1 MNELSLILVLSVKV
15 VFGFFL
21 VGIHL
26 SLAVILRRSSIST
39 LFSFDRGIHHRLA
52 LSVDK
57 ITFAQSDRLVD
68 HPVWIL
74 QQHVDLPAPP
84 VLPIVFTQT
93 SRLTTS

>member
-1 MNELSLILVLSVKV
+1 MNELSFILFLSVKV
-15 VFGFFL
+15 VFGFLL
-21 VGIHL
+21 VDIHL
-26 SLAVILRRSSIST
+26 SLAVILRRRSIST
-39 LFSFDRGIHHRLA
+39 LLSFDRGIHHRLA

-57 ITFAQSDRLVD
+57 ITFAQSDRLMD

-74 QQHVDLPAPP
+74 QQHIDLPAPP